1 MALLHKYSIAVC
13 LLTLFG
19 CRPMNDEAYSGGGS
33 SLMGVSPTGR
43 TAITGSIR
51 EALSGYTGTISGGA
65 AYVGGGYGG
74 NGLAGQMHCKIGSGS
89 GAWLSGCSNVT
100 TQGFLPPGSTFS
112 SSGGQSLWSW
122 EESTD
127 RILRIIGGSDSLRQN
142 SSLSSSS
149 ANESIETENGEPF
162 ENLMASNP
170 NYFKSLNESDASTQG
185 FQGEGIPMDSQ
196 YAYGDDFSGSSGAV
210 SGFGLT
216 ASTSDRPVY
225 EEYAASKLASLRC
238 QVGSK
243 SSAFTDVIEVV
254 LRKGSAVLNAYFA
267 KGIGYVGYKYVR
279 SGNGG
284 GTGTNILVCI
294 DPSNR

>member
-1 MALLHKYSIAVC
+1 
-13 LLTLFG
+13 LT
-19 CRPMNDEAYSGGGS
+19 
-33 SLMGVSPTGR
+33 
-43 TAITGSIR
+43 
-51 EALSGYTGTISGGA
+51 GYTGTITGGA

-89 GAWLSGCSNVT
+89 GAWLSGCNNVT

-122 EESTD
+122 QESTD
-127 RILRIIGGSDSLRQN
+127 RILRIIGGSDTLRQN
-142 SSLSSSS
+142 SSLSASS
-149 ANESIETENGEPF
+149 ANESIETENGEKF
-162 ENLMASNP
+162 ENLMASNQD
-170 NYFKSLNESDASTQG
+170 YFSSLNQADALDQGTMAEGLSSDSPYPTADENGGSTHY
-185 FQGEGIPMDSQ
+185 S
-196 YAYGDDFSGSSGAV
+196 

-216 ASTSDRPVY
+216 SSSSDRPVY

-243 SSAFTDVIEVV
+243 SSAFKDVVEVV

-284 GTGTNILVCI
+284 GSGTNILVCI
-294 DPSNR
+294 DPASKMGS